1 MDYFTP
7 RQNGFLMLSASAG
20 FDGIASG
27 GKGTLIRVFSG
38 HDTTLLPLLTAFGAH
53 DGHWPPYASSMVF
66 ELLYDEKEDK
76 HLVSLSYNGKRMA
89 LFGSKSTGPVA
100 YADFKAQVAERMKP
114 GDWKEQC
121 KTRIESCGDGHC
133 DIGDVVQN

>member
-1 MDYFTP
+1 MTP
-7 RQNGFLMLSASAG
+7 LPPFFPG
-20 FDGIASG
+20 FDVSTSE
-27 GKGTLIRVFSG
+27 GKGPLIRVFSG

-66 ELLYDEKEDK
+66 ELLYDEKDDK
-76 HLVSLSYNGKRMA
+76 HLVSLSYNGRKMA
-89 LFGSKSTGPVA
+89 LFGSKSTAPVP
-100 YADFKAQVAERMKP
+100 YADFKGQVAERMKP

-121 KTRIESCGDGHC
+121 KTHIKACGDGHC